1 MTTQATNPFNDF
13 VFLDATPAERGS
25 FTLATDKALAKLKK
39 FQLPDPTYFI
49 LQWIQALVASGAQN
63 IEIRYNHTGLR
74 GEFELELKFDGP
86 GYSRA
91 EIDGLYDHVFQSG
104 RDRKQ
109 DRLRELA
116 LGWLSACSLPIG
128 QIILESNQ
136 VRRSR
141 KPGDRSGAETT
152 QTIDRLDG
160 AETPSLSHRLYVQG
174 KGSYP
179 FEKIITRHCT
189 DVPCQLM
196 YNKHLVSGIGGGGG
210 VPWPNKP
217 FQNGPSKGSLGA
229 TYGGS
234 STSHIA
240 FLRHGVEFVNR
251 SEASL
256 QPPVIVRVTDDTLS
270 KNVSQTDVVKDE
282 AYEEFLGRIRS
293 EMKTLGLELTQK
305 RIPSYQR
312 ESLNRFIQSYL
323 KSYIDVRVFR
333 DPKRLEL
340 LGEEF
345 ANLIKFPLFRV
356 AGSSYV
362 SLQDLKEDYDQ
373 KGYLL
378 YSLDERS
385 QLARWDGTLLI
396 LEVEEVDVLKKYFS
410 NLSALS
416 WSEVKDLT
424 NRSGRQHLQAARK
437 RPLAAFVDHQVVQG
451 RAQTVSVKVP
461 DAYPTGKA
469 VVVKSGESA
478 GSVLPGVTA
487 TLIIET
493 PVTMSDGDLANLRR
507 NISDPAKRLIRRLC
521 SLLKEKSQTQ
531 NQSVPRYAELICELL
546 LFVHREGLRRE
557 SLIDIID
564 GLGQL
569 VSGAPLLGLEDGTLA
584 SVDDLRTYLE
594 HCDKVYLGGVFLEGV
609 ESGALD
615 PMPEA
620 EKLLAEILQ
629 PQQVVRTE
637 SIRQNLLDNP
647 ETIFQI
653 RRQKLMKGLKENPSP
668 AQALKNFATEA
679 ERQAQELARLEK
691 EYRDAL
697 KGPELFVRPDKE
709 RLSALAELTTEE
721 EFVPFDLNAETE
733 PPTPSVETSAPHSNP
748 EPPPSLPTLEE
759 DLAYFRAHLKDFC
772 STPGA
777 VHVERRENRFTFH
790 LATRWVD
797 KGDAE
802 LYLLGADQVQRLAHP
817 LPVEGFLRVAG
828 GERTSG
834 QSLLNEAVEQ
844 LVLKTIHS
852 YRAEPMEKH
861 QRKRMR
867 HWLLKSCELYKHWE
881 KSNLNI
887 ASGLLEI
894 PLVPCLGERVLSWR
908 QLRTQAQ
915 RLGKTLVCRPGLRS
929 LHADP
934 YHEVIELGEDWLP
947 QLLETLQF
955 PPQAVWE
962 GEAPSPDFDLL
973 LGSAW
978 RDLLTVTSGTEANLL
993 RPDVVEKMKDESSF
1007 WKRWRAGFLSWDAAN
1022 GKALVNPSH
1031 KIAARLLHQYR
1042 SDPQW
1047 AGVLACALFSTI
1059 NRGLDEVEDRH
1070 ERLFLEGL
1078 LSTME

>member
-49 LQWIQALVASGAQN
+49 LQWIQALVASGSQS
-63 IEIRYNHTGLR
+63 IEVRYNHTGLR

-116 LGWLSACSLPIG
+116 LGWLSACSLPIT

-141 KPGDRSGAETT
+141 KRGDNNGAETT
-152 QTIDRLDG
+152 QTIEQPEG
-160 AETPSLSHRLYVQG
+160 AVPLPLPNRLYVQG

-217 FQNGPSKGSLGA
+217 FQNGPTRGSLGA

-234 STSHIA
+234 ATSHIA

-270 KNVSQTDVVKDE
+270 KNVSQTDVVKDD

-293 EMKTLGLELTQK
+293 EMKTLGLELTKK

-312 ESLNRFIQSYL
+312 EALNRFIQSYL
-323 KSYIDVRVFR
+323 KSYIDVRVFH
-333 DPKRLEL
+333 DPKRLQL

-362 SLQDLKEDYDQ
+362 SLSELKDDYDK

-396 LEVEEVDVLKKYFS
+396 LEVDEVDVLKKFFS

-424 NRSGRQHLQAARK
+424 NRSGRQHLQAARR
-437 RPLAAFVDHQVVQG
+437 RPLAAFVEHQVVSG
-451 RAQTVSVKVP
+451 RDETVTVKVP

-469 VVVKSGESA
+469 VVTRSGDSA
-478 GSVLPGVTA
+478 GKVLPGVRA

-493 PVTMSDGDLANLRR
+493 PGAMSDSDLANLRR
-507 NISDPAKRLIRRLC
+507 NLIEPAQLLIRRLC
-521 SLLKEKSQTQ
+521 SLLKEKAQSQ

-557 SLIDIID
+557 KLTDIID
-564 GLGQL
+564 RLGNL
-569 VSGAPLLGLEDGTLA
+569 VSSAPLLGLEDGTLA

-594 HCDKVYLGGVFLEGV
+594 HCDRVYLGGVFLEGV

-629 PQQVVRTE
+629 PQQLVRTE
-637 SIRQNLLDNP
+637 SIRQNLTDEP
-647 ETIFQI
+647 ETVFQI
-653 RRQKLMKGLKENPSP
+653 RRQKLMKGLRDNPSP

-697 KGPELFVRPDKE
+697 KGPELFVRPDNE
-709 RLSALAELTTEE
+709 RLSELADLSSEE
-721 EFVPFDLNAETE
+721 EFVPFDLHAETE
-733 PPTPSVETSAPHSNP
+733 PVLSAVEAPVAETTHKGT
-748 EPPPSLPTLEE
+748 PSLPTLEE

-772 STPGA
+772 STPRA
-777 VHVERRENRFTFH
+777 IHVERRETDFTFH

-797 KGDAE
+797 EGAAE
-802 LYLLGADQVQRLAHP
+802 LYLLGGEQTQRLAHP
-817 LPVEGFLRVAG
+817 LPVEGFFRVTNGDHA
-828 GERTSG
+828 SA

-844 LVLKTIHS
+844 LVLKTIHN

-861 QRKRMR
+861 QRKRLR
-867 HWLLKSCELYKHWE
+867 QWLLKSCEFYEHWE
-881 KSNLNI
+881 KNNLNI
-887 ASGLLEI
+887 ASGLTEI

-908 QLRTQAQ
+908 QLQTQAR
-915 RLGKTLVCRPGLRS
+915 RLGKTLVCEPGLRD
-929 LHADP
+929 LAPDP
-934 YHEVIELGEDWLP
+934 YHEVIELRENWLL
-947 QLLETLQF
+947 QLLDTLQF
-955 PPQAVWE
+955 PPQAVWD
-962 GEAPSPDFDLL
+962 GESPQPDFDLL

-978 RDLLTVTSGTEANLL
+978 RDLLTVTSGTEAHLL
-993 RPDVVEKMKDESSF
+993 RPDVVEKMEDESSF
-1007 WKRWRAGFLSWDAAN
+1007 WKRWRAGFLSWDAGN

-1031 KIAARLLHQYR
+1031 KIAARLLKQYQL
-1042 SDPQW
+1042 DPKW
-1047 AGVLACALFSTI
+1047 AAVLASALFSTI

-1070 ERLFLEGL
+1070 ERMFLEGL
-1078 LSTME
+1078 LSTLE